1 MNEAMTLE
9 DLGTPLGRIYRGSG
23 RLTGG
28 VVGED
33 MPTNACDREM
43 NYVWV
48 GGMTPDEFDAQFLHE
63 EHVQC
68 HDSRHSHR
76 DCPECVAAGWTGI

>member
-9 DLGTPLGRIYRGSG
+9 DLGTPLGRVYRGSG
-23 RLTGG
+23 RLTGN
-28 VVGED
+28 VVSED
-33 MPTNACDREM
+33 VPTNSLDRET
-43 NYVWV
+43 NYTWV

-68 HDSRHSHR
+68 HDRWHAHS
-76 DCPECVAAGWTGI
+76 DCPDCVAPW